1 MNVCPRKKAHAPIP
15 PDVERIGK
23 VVSDAAYKVHKE
35 DRMNKHRSGFIAIIG
50 RPNVGKS
57 TLLNALLGQKI
68 AAVSP
73 RPQTTRRRQL
83 GILTL
88 ENAQL
93 IFMDTPGL
101 HNPKHK
107 LGEFL
112 NQEAQEALS
121 GVDLILWLVDASTPP
136 TEEDANISNLLK
148 RVPPRTPLMLVL
160 NKIDLVNPDDESV
173 REGEFAQLIE
183 NAKVMKISASKRLG
197 LGELLEALIQ
207 ASPEREAEY
216 PEEQITD
223 LYEREIAAD
232 LIREACLIQLR
243 DEVPHSLSVRI
254 DEFKERA
261 NPRSGTGGMAYIAA
275 TIFIER
281 ESHKGIVIGK
291 GGEMLKSIGSAARKE
306 IEEMGGRRVFL
317 ELRVKV
323 SKNWRNDP
331 NMLKQFGYGKRK

>member
-1 MNVCPRKKAHAPIP
+1 MSH
-15 PDVERIGK
+15 
-23 VVSDAAYKVHKE
+23 Y
-35 DRMNKHRSGFIAIIG
+35 RSGFISIIG

-93 IFMDTPGL
+93 IFVDTPGL

-112 NQEAQEALS
+112 NQEAQESLS

-136 TEEDANISNLLK
+136 TEEDVNISGLLRK
-148 RVPPRTPLMLVL
+148 VSPRTPRLLVL
-160 NKIDLVNPDDESV
+160 NKMDLVNPDDESA
-173 REGEFAQLIE
+173 REDEFMQLIG
-183 NAKVMKISASKRLG
+183 NAKVMKVSASKRLG

-207 ASPEREAEY
+207 SVPEREAEY

-223 LYEREIAAD
+223 LYEREIATD

-254 DEFKERA
+254 DQFKERE
-261 NPRSGTGGMAYIAA
+261 NGMAYIAA

-306 IEEMGGRRVFL
+306 IEEMGGRPVFL

-331 NMLKQFGYGKRK
+331 NVLKQFGYGKKK